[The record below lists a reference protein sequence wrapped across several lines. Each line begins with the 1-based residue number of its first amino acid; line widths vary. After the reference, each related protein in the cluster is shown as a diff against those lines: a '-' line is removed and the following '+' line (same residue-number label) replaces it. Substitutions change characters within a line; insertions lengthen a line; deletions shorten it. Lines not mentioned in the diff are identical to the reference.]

1 MTVSGGDIIYA
12 DDINDLYMPHTLLSL
27 TGTIANNS
35 IQQVDGSMLWDPV
48 TQWSSG
54 APSRITV
61 KANGLWEIGIV
72 LRFASQATAAGQR
85 NARIYKNGSEE
96 IQFGQPAAT
105 NYNATNIVCAGIT
118 QTVMSVGDYVQ
129 AFAYQNSG
137 GSLALT
143 GNSRLW
149 AKFLQL

>member
-1 MTVSGGDIIYA
+1 VTVFAGDEIDA
-12 DDINDLYMPHTLLSL
+12 ADINDLYMPHTLLSL
-27 TGTIANNS
+27 SGTIANNS

-48 TQWSSG
+48 SQWSAGS
-54 APSRITV
+54 PSRITAS
-61 KANGLWEIGIV
+61 KSGLWEIGII

-105 NYNATNIVCAGIT
+105 NYNGVNIICAGIT
-118 QTVMSVGDYVQ
+118 QTVMSAGDYVQ